1 MIKRILGRG
10 EGRNDDSLDVLT
22 RRLATYREHTQ
33 PIINL
38 FKEQGKLWEIE
49 AEGDVDS
56 IFRSIVAALNLE

>member
-33 PIINL
+33 PSINL